1 MKTLHRR
8 CVGLDVHSDSVVAC
22 ARLTVRTKASH
33 EVRRFSAATQDLL
46 ELADW
51 LAAQG
56 VTHVAMEATG
66 IYWKPIWHIL
76 EGRFELV
83 LANAAHIRNV
93 PGRKS
98 DVNDAV
104 WISDLLAHGL
114 IRASFVPPAQIQDVR
129 DLTRTRTQLA
139 REVAQHIQRIQ
150 KTLENA
156 NIKLTSVISDII
168 GTSGRRI
175 LKAMIAGETNPIK
188 LAELGS
194 TRLKC
199 PRTELTAA
207 LDGRVTAHH
216 RFLIAHHLSLI
227 GELERHIAAFDA
239 RIEKLLRPLRDA
251 VAQLITIPG
260 VSQVSAQVIL
270 AEIGADMTPF
280 PTSGHLLSWAGLV
293 PRLDESAGKRRS
305 TRVRKGAPWLKPVL
319 VQCGWGAARTKG
331 TYYQAQFFRLK
342 ARRGPKKA
350 AIAVAASL
358 LTAAYHMLK
367 NGTFHQDLGADF
379 LVKRDKARIV
389 TKLASRIKD
398 LGYNVSFTPAA

>member
-1 MKTLHRR
+1 M
-8 CVGLDVHSDSVVAC
+8 
-22 ARLTVRTKASH
+22 
-33 EVRRFSAATQDLL
+33 
-46 ELADW
+46 
-51 LAAQG
+51 
-56 VTHVAMEATG
+56 
-66 IYWKPIWHIL
+66 
-76 EGRFELV
+76 
-83 LANAAHIRNV
+83 
-93 PGRKS
+93 
-98 DVNDAV
+98 
-104 WISDLLAHGL
+104 IS
-114 IRASFVPPAQIQDVR
+114 
-129 DLTRTRTQLA
+129 
-139 REVAQHIQRIQ
+139 
-150 KTLENA
+150 N
-156 NIKLTSVISDII
+156 II

-199 PRTELTAA
+199 PRAELTAA

-239 RIEKLLRPLRDA
+239 RIAKLLRPLRDA

-319 VQCGWGAARTKG
+319 VQCAWGAARTKG

-367 NGTFHQDLGADF
+367 NGAFHQDLGADF

-398 LGYNVSFTPAA
+398 LGYDVSFTPAA

>member
-8 CVGLDVHSDSVVAC
+8 CAGLDVHSDSVVAC
-22 ARLTVRTKASH
+22 VRLTVRTKASH
-33 EVRRFSAATQDLL
+33 EVRRFSTATRDLL

-56 VTHVAMEATG
+56 ITHVAMEATG

-156 NIKLTSVISDII
+156 NIKLTSVISNII

-199 PRTELTAA
+199 PRAELTAA
-207 LDGRVTAHH
+207 LDGRVRAHH

-319 VQCGWGAARTKG
+319 VQCAWGAARTKG

-398 LGYNVSFTPAA
+398 LGYDVSFTPAA

>member
-1 MKTLHRR
+1 
-8 CVGLDVHSDSVVAC
+8 
-22 ARLTVRTKASH
+22 
-33 EVRRFSAATQDLL
+33 
-46 ELADW
+46 
-51 LAAQG
+51 
-56 VTHVAMEATG
+56 
-66 IYWKPIWHIL
+66 
-76 EGRFELV
+76 V

-104 WISDLLAHGL
+104 WISGLLAHGL
-114 IRASFVPPAQIQDVR
+114 IRTSFAPPAQIQDVR

-156 NIKLTSVISDII
+156 NIKLTSVISNII

-175 LKAMIAGETNPIK
+175 LKAMIAGETNPAK

-199 PRTELTAA
+199 PRAELTAA
-207 LDGRVTAHH
+207 LDGRVTGASSVSDRPSSQSDRRAGAAH
-216 RFLIAHHLSLI
+216 R
-227 GELERHIAAFDA
+227 GFDT

-260 VSQVSAQVIL
+260 VSKVSAQVIL

-293 PRLDESAGKRRS
+293 PRLDESAASGDQ
-305 TRVRKGAPWLKPVL
+305 RV
-319 VQCGWGAARTKG
+319 
-331 TYYQAQFFRLK
+331 FE
-342 ARRGPKKA
+342 RGC
-350 AIAVAASL
+350 
-358 LTAAYHMLK
+358 
-367 NGTFHQDLGADF
+367 LG
-379 LVKRDKARIV
+379 
-389 TKLASRIKD
+389 
-398 LGYNVSFTPAA
+398 

>member
-8 CVGLDVHSDSVVAC
+8 CAGLDVHSDSVVAC
-22 ARLTVRTKASH
+22 VRLTVRTKVSH
-33 EVRRFSAATQDLL
+33 EVRRFSTATRDLL

-66 IYWKPIWHIL
+66 VYWKPIWHIL

-129 DLTRTRTQLA
+129 DLTRTRTQLT

-156 NIKLTSVISDII
+156 NIKLTSVISNII

-199 PRTELTAA
+199 SRAELTAA

-260 VSQVSAQVIL
+260 VSKVSAQVIL

-358 LTAAYHMLK
+358 LTAVYHMLK

-379 LVKRDKARIV
+379 LVKRDKVRIA
-389 TKLASRIKD
+389 TKLANRIKD
-398 LGYNVSFTPAA
+398 LGYDVSFTPAA

>member
-8 CVGLDVHSDSVVAC
+8 CAGLDVHSDSVVAC

-33 EVRRFSAATQDLL
+33 EVRRFSTATRDLL

-114 IRASFVPPAQIQDVR
+114 IRANFVPPAQIQDVR

-156 NIKLTSVISDII
+156 NIKLTSVISNII

-194 TRLKC
+194 TRLKR
-199 PRTELTAA
+199 PRAELTAA

-260 VSQVSAQVIL
+260 VSKVSAQVIL

-389 TKLASRIKD
+389 TKLASRIKG
-398 LGYNVSFTPAA
+398 LGYDVSFTPAA